1 MDSKIALCQGSK
13 GHFADEISNAASIQI
28 YDLARRLQVDF
39 PNSQFAFVI
48 VSVLVMDWIGY
59 DSKIVIDI
67 VIGTSK
73 EYPRVS
79 FRIIDFFIV
88 SFWGLGLSFSDCF
101 V

>member
-48 VSVLVMDWIGY
+48 VSVLVMDWICY

-73 EYPRVS
+73 EYRS

-88 SFWGLGLSFSDCF
+88 SFRGLGFSFSDCF

>member
-59 DSKIVIDI
+59 VSKIVI
-67 VIGTSK
+67 GSSK
-73 EYPRVS
+73 EYRS

-88 SFWGLGLSFSDCF
+88 SLRGLGLSFSDCF